1 MADIAHAPSSGIE
14 EDAPRGVLVR
24 AWEWARGNLFNSVLN
39 TILTLAIAYGF
50 VRLVVPLL
58 QWAIFDSTLSA
69 TNDRACQAAGGACW
83 AFLGEWGRFLLFGRF
98 PYGEQWRPALV
109 LVLFVAMLAVSARR
123 GAKGRTLLAV
133 WIGGIA
139 LIFALMWGG
148 FLGMSYV
155 ETDLWNG
162 LPLNLILALG
172 GVGFSFPVAILAAL
186 GRRSRM
192 PAIRWLSVAYIELIR
207 GVPLITLLFMAS
219 VMFPL
224 FLPSGVSVAKLWR
237 AEVAL
242 MLFFGAYLA
251 EAIRGGLQVIPRGQ
265 YEAADAL
272 GLGYWRKMLLVILPQ
287 ALTISIPSIVN
298 LSIGAFKDTVLI
310 TIVGIFDLL
319 GDVNN
324 AMNDPNWRH
333 AYWEAYSF
341 AGAIFFAFCFFMS
354 KYSQHL
360 EKSLSRARPGARRR

>member
-1 MADIAHAPSSGIE
+1 MTDIAHGTQVE
-14 EDAPRGVLVR
+14 LDDTPRSTLERVSDWVR
-24 AWEWARGNLFNSVLN
+24 ANLFNSVLN
-39 TILTLAIAYGF
+39 SVLTLLIAAGIVWF
-50 VRLVVPLL
+50 VFPLL
-58 QWAIFDSTLSA
+58 RWAIFNSTLVAES
-69 TNDRACQAAGGACW
+69 DRACQATGGACW
-83 AFLGEWGRFLLFGRF
+83 AFLGKWGAFLLFGRF
-98 PYGEQWRPALV
+98 PAEERWRPALV
-109 LVLFVAMLAVSARR
+109 LVLFAAMLFMSARR
-123 GAKGRTLLAV
+123 GTGGRTLFAMWV
-133 WIGGIA
+133 GGLIV
-139 LIFALMWGG
+139 IFALMWGG
-148 FLGMSYV
+148 FLGMPYV

-162 LPLNLILALG
+162 LPLNLILSLG
-172 GVGFSFPVAILAAL
+172 GVGLSFPIAILAAL

-224 FLPSGVSVAKLWR
+224 FLPAGVSVDKLWR

-272 GLGYWRKMLLVILPQ
+272 GLGYWRKMFLVILPQ

-298 LSIGAFKDTVLI
+298 IAIGAFKDTVLI

-341 AGAIFFAFCFFMS
+341 AGAIFFAVCFYMS
-354 KYSQHL
+354 RYSQRL
-360 EKSLSRARPGARRR
+360 ERSLSRARPGGRRR

>member
-1 MADIAHAPSSGIE
+1 MTDIAHASAPDLD
-14 EDAPRGVLVR
+14 DAPRSAITR
-24 AWEWARGNLFNSVLN
+24 AIDWIRANLFNSVLN
-39 TILTLAIAYGF
+39 TVLTFLIAVAI
-50 VRLVVPLL
+50 VWLLVPLL
-58 QWAIFDSTLSA
+58 RWAIFDSTLVAESDSA
-69 TNDRACQAAGGACW
+69 CVATGGACW
-83 AFLGEWGRFLLFGRF
+83 AFLGKWGGFLLFGRF
-98 PYGEQWRPALV
+98 PLDERWRPALV
-109 LVLFVAMLAVSARR
+109 LALFAVMLIASTRR
-123 GAKGRTLLAV
+123 GIGGRTLV
-133 WIGGIA
+133 IMWIAGLL

-148 FLGMSYV
+148 FLGLPYV

-162 LPLNLILALG
+162 LPLNLILSLG
-172 GVGFSFPVAILAAL
+172 GIGFAFPLAILAAL

-192 PAIRWLSVAYIELIR
+192 PAIRWLSVGYIELIR

-224 FLPSGVSVAKLWR
+224 FLPAGMSVDKLWR
-237 AEVAL
+237 AEAAL

-272 GLGYWRKMLLVILPQ
+272 GLGYWRKMLQVILPQ

-298 LSIGAFKDTVLI
+298 TAIGAFKDTVLI
-310 TIVGIFDLL
+310 TIVGIFDIL

-324 AMNDPNWRH
+324 AMNDPLWRH

-341 AGAIFFAFCFFMS
+341 VAAIFFAVCFFMS
-354 KYSQHL
+354 RYSQSL
-360 EKSLSRARPGARRR
+360 ERSLSRTRPGPRRV